1 MNNYFEIYWIILKN
15 PQKFYTKPKRFINW
29 TKMSLLRLEFVFW
42 YTAPSLLRT
51 FLTSFLSPIFSLSFF
66 VLWSEVTKIFLC
78 SVPRMLFTLVVQ
90 LYGKAPPLRI
100 STPIK
105 VDVFQQK
112 LNTENFSIKY
122 LSVNEYVRCIV
133 SQRIVVRSK
142 WVIHMWSFYTVIT
155 DTKNY
160 NFLATCCWWKKSYIS
175 KIFQVVI

>member
-1 MNNYFEIYWIILKN
+1 MHTQPWDSFFAKKTPFPDSTVTRLKYLPNVEFFPPTTYSSEILNNYFEIYWIILKN

-105 VDVFQQK
+105 VDVFEQK
-112 LNTENFSIKY
+112 LNT
-122 LSVNEYVRCIV
+122 
-133 SQRIVVRSK
+133 
-142 WVIHMWSFYTVIT
+142 
-155 DTKNY
+155 
-160 NFLATCCWWKKSYIS
+160 WKLQHKVPIS
-175 KIFQVVI
+175 